1 MITLPR
7 PSSPSDSNVA
17 VSVSG
22 VSESIT
28 SCQAGLAATSVLHV
42 SLCERD
48 GEHLKR
54 DRGSCSSDMVQVN
67 GCLNYPSFPCT
78 SPPRRPFSVPTVRRR
93 GFMVVHCSSPG
104 STKETKKIRIENA
117 LDSPNIRFE
126 FKDSE
131 LYAI

>member
-17 VSVSG
+17 VSVSDM
-22 VSESIT
+22 SESIT